1 MKFRVWYGGTWKCPC
16 SPAWVSEPPPF
27 GFYGNFI
34 GYFCSGA
41 QLCLTLYNPMD
52 CSMPGFPSFTLFLSL
67 LKLMSVK
74 SMMPS
79 DNLILCHPFLLLP
92 SILPSI
98 RVFSKETVVCIRWS
112 KYWSFIFSI
121 SLSNEYSGLISFKIN
136 WFDLLAVQGTL
147 KSFL

>member
-1 MKFRVWYGGTWKCPC
+1 M
-16 SPAWVSEPPPF
+16 
-27 GFYGNFI
+27 
-34 GYFCSGA
+34 
-41 QLCLTLYNPMD
+41 CLTLYNPMD

-121 SLSNEYSGLISFKIN
+121 SPSNDIQY
-136 WFDLLAVQGTL
+136 
-147 KSFL
+147 